1 MPIRKP
7 VERTIRTDDFR
18 DKAYSFV
25 VESALGPEQTPGVV
39 LLSASAGYL
48 LTTSATSQPKR
59 EQVVRYDRQVDNSWV
74 ATATVT
80 VTLVAADE
88 LPVDGTVVIH
98 DSGGE
103 TAVLTVNTVS
113 TSLKRLDTPLLTVSQ
128 PALTFIG
135 ASPDK
140 PDFRVI
146 AIAQR
151 GSSEPVTLTT
161 DAPAYFQLASDNH
174 PAFSPSLTLTPSPVG
189 TYVHIRYAASRYGSH
204 TGQLLIQGITGQE
217 TVTLKG
223 NNAGP
228 FAFLSSVNQATL
240 VKRSGELLALV
251 LVTGLAY
258 AGYSYRCQFFPALC
272 QQETLNQTTN
282 TVAPA
287 PPAST
292 RSVFTERKPASRET
306 IPTTGTEATE
316 SSGWQFSGGERE
328 PVERPAE
335 QPVYKE
341 NVTITNNNVS
351 SSSNAVSG
359 SSDRRKKVVNRN
371 TANTADE
378 RPRRRVKIPVPLT
391 EESELERELNQNS
404 QN

>member
-7 VERTIRTDDFR
+7 IERTIRTDDFR
-18 DKAYSFV
+18 NKTYSFV
-25 VESALGPEQTPGVV
+25 VESALEPEQAPGVV

-59 EQVVRYDRQVDNSWV
+59 EQVVRYDQQGDGSWV

-80 VTLVAADE
+80 LLADDE
-88 LPVDGTVVIH
+88 SPVNGTVVVH
-98 DSGGE
+98 DSSGE
-103 TAVLTVNTVS
+103 TAVLTVNAVS
-113 TSLKRLDTPLLTVSQ
+113 TSLKRLDAPSLTVSQ
-128 PALTFIG
+128 PSLTFAG

-161 DAPAYFQLASDNH
+161 DAPAYFQLASDSH
-174 PAFSPSLTLTPSPVG
+174 PAFAPSLTLTPSPVG

-204 TGQLLIQGITGQE
+204 KGQLLIRGVTGQE
-217 TVTLKG
+217 TVTLEG
-223 NNAGP
+223 HYASP
-228 FAFLSSVNQATL
+228 FAFLGSPNQTIL

-251 LVTGLAY
+251 FVAGLAY
-258 AGYSYRCQFFPALC
+258 TGYRYRCQLFPALC
-272 QQETLNQTTN
+272 QKTTPNQTTN

-287 PPAST
+287 PPTST
-292 RSVFTERKPASRET
+292 SSGFDKREPASRET
-306 IPTTGTEATE
+306 IPTTGAEATE
-316 SSGWQFSGGERE
+316 SSDRQVSDSERE
-328 PVERPAE
+328 PAERAAK

-341 NVTITNNNVS
+341 NVTVTNNNVS
-351 SSSNAVSG
+351 SSGSAVSG
-359 SSDRRKKVVNRN
+359 SSNRRKNSVDRSAGN
-371 TANTADE
+371 TPNE
-378 RPRRRVKIPVPLT
+378 RSRRRVKTPAPPT

-404 QN
+404 